1 MNRSDFLQRLVAIA
15 GFGTFNLQTLIPKR
29 KIYLQQFFVA
39 GFRHYKGME
48 LLPYMEVND
57 ILELRREPDNEHDD
71 CAIALYWQQEKIGY
85 IPYEVNEMTAKLLDA
100 QALPLL
106 GMITHLNREVKP
118 WENVV
123 AAVYFL
129 QDESVQM
136 PAHAAYLQQLAQP
149 VYKTTKEATRE
160 KLFEQIFDYDN
171 RIVDIHSITIP
182 VIKNHFEKYYS
193 DKKYTVMYNGKP
205 HAYIYTDD
213 IYTYMYNV
221 NPLKWVTADDGKK
234 YILFNFIENP
244 DTDSY
249 NLPEQSCIES

>member
-1 MNRSDFLQRLVAIA
+1 MKRSDFLQRLIAIA
-15 GFGTFNLQTLIPKR
+15 GFGSFNLQTLIPKR

-48 LLPYMEVND
+48 MLPYMEASD
-57 ILELRREPDNEHDD
+57 LLELRREPENEHDD

-85 IPYEVNEMTAKLLDA
+85 IPAELNEMLAKLLDA

-129 QDESVQM
+129 QDETVKIPSY
-136 PAHAAYLQQLAQP
+136 ATYLKQVAQP
-149 VYKTTKEATRE
+149 VYTTSKKAAQD

-171 RIVDIHSITIP
+171 RIVDITAISIP
-182 VIKNHFEKYYS
+182 SIKKHFEHYYM
-193 DKKYTVMYNGKP
+193 DKKYNVMYNGKP
-205 HAYIYTDD
+205 HVHVYTDD

-221 NPLKWVTADDGKK
+221 NPLKWVTADDGQQ
-234 YILFNFIENP
+234 YILFEYIENP
-244 DTDSY
+244 DTDLY
-249 NLPEQSCIES
+249 NLPK